1 MNLIPQLQKRL
12 DRFVKQSE
20 KNDKE
25 YTENKKSFECYFSDR
40 FEIDKKINGVFE
52 LQRKKIREQEFSD
65 KQLDI
70 WLMKIAN
77 EKKPG
82 KLVRNIEE
90 VRKEVNDIG

>member
-12 DRFVKQSE
+12 DRFIKQSE

-25 YTENKKSFECYFSDR
+25 YADNKKTFEAYFIDR

-52 LQRKKIREQEFSD
+52 LQKKKVREQEFSD

-70 WLMKIAN
+70 WFDEN
-77 EKKPG
+77 SD
-82 KLVRNIEE
+82 
-90 VRKEVNDIG
+90 RKEVG

>member
-12 DRFVKQSE
+12 DRFVKQSQ

-25 YTENKKSFECYFSDR
+25 YTDGKKSFECYFTDR

-52 LQRKKIREQEFSD
+52 LQRKKVREQEFSD

-70 WLMKIAN
+70 WFDEN
-77 EKKPG
+77 SE
-82 KLVRNIEE
+82 REE
-90 VRKEVNDIG
+90 AG

>member
-20 KNDKE
+20 KNEKE
-25 YTENKKSFECYFSDR
+25 YTDNKKSFEVYFANR

-52 LQRKKIREQEFSD
+52 LQRKKIREKEFSD

-70 WLMKIAN
+70 WFDEN
-77 EKKPG
+77 SE
-82 KLVRNIEE
+82 REE
-90 VRKEVNDIG
+90 VG